1 MTWLD
6 RSTRLLHRH
15 AVEYSTYPRG
25 PRSGPGCSGTGRQSL
40 SYCFYKAIGT
50 HKKCTGNH
58 TRKAFSVPW
67 LASEH
72 KKPPVRAAKSGEG
85 PILARTQDRAVY
97 VILNLTQQ
105 VVGFGLQLD
114 LVPRQLADRPLIA
127 RRQRRHIGAR
137 DGGSTTGLF
146 S

>member
-1 MTWLD
+1 M
-6 RSTRLLHRH
+6 HRH

-25 PRSGPGCSGTGRQSL
+25 PRSGPGCSGTGRQGL

-50 HKKCTGNH
+50 AQKVYQQSYQQ
-58 TRKAFSVPW
+58 SVFRSW

-72 KKPPVRAAKSGEG
+72 NKPPVRAAKSGEG